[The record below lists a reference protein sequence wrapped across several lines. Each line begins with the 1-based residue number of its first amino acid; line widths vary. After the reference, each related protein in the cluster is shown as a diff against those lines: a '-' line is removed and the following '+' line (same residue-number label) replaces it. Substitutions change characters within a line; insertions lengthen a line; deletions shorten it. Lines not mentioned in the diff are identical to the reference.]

1 MGQHDIRKRRTTVP
15 KSVRDALGVD
25 PAVRSCS
32 ASRRVAS
39 PSDVPI
45 GSEDDPV
52 VGVFLSFLAEDMQN
66 HPGRLTTLS
75 LALAERIA
83 VLIEDVDVDPGAA
96 IEGSVAV

>member
-1 MGQHDIRKRRTTVP
+1 MR
-15 KSVRDALGVD
+15 SALD

-83 VLIEDVDVDPGAA
+83 GLIEDVDVDPGAA